1 MVGFSPPNSIV
12 NRVLLVESDRDEADF
27 LRSFLQKRGLDVDVA
42 KDGGQAHASFSMR
55 QPDIVILELLLPN
68 ASGFE
73 VCEQLKRIN
82 NSVPIIVLTAI
93 DMEDA
98 RELARRVGADDYLT
112 KPYDPE
118 ELLTRM
124 QQNADA
130 IWARIHFGHGSGGG
144 GGGGAEEK
152 VRFECPD
159 CGKRLKASS
168 THRGRTLNCPRCGQ
182 PVIVPRH
189 A

>member
-1 MVGFSPPNSIV
+1 MVGFSPPNAIV
-12 NRVLLVESDRDEADF
+12 NRVLLVENDRDEAEF
-27 LRSFLQKRGLDVDVA
+27 LRSFLQKKRLDVDVA

-55 QPDIVILELLLPN
+55 QPDIVVLELLLPN

-82 NSVPIIVLTAI
+82 NTVPIMVLTAI
-93 DMEDA
+93 DMDDA
-98 RELARRVGADDYLT
+98 RDLARRVGADDYVT

-118 ELLTRM
+118 ELLDRM
-124 QQNADA
+124 QHNADA
-130 IWARIHFGHGSGGG
+130 IWSRLHYGHAAGSGSDAGDD
-144 GGGGAEEK
+144 AK

-159 CGKRLKASS
+159 CGKRLKASAS
-168 THRGRTLNCPRCGQ
+168 HRGRTLNCPRCGQ

-189 A
+189 S

>member
-12 NRVLLVESDRDEADF
+12 NRVLLVECDRHEADF

-42 KDGGQAHASFSMR
+42 RDGGQAHASFSMR
-55 QPDIVILELLLPN
+55 QPDIVILELLLPA

-93 DMEDA
+93 DMDDA
-98 RELARRVGADDYLT
+98 RDLARRVGADDYIT

-124 QQNADA
+124 QENANA
-130 IWARIHFGHGSGGG
+130 IWARTHFGHGSGS
-144 GGGGAEEK
+144 GAGADEK

-159 CGKRLKASS
+159 CGKRLKASAS
-168 THRGRTLNCPRCGQ
+168 HRGRTLNCPRCGQ

-189 A
+189 S